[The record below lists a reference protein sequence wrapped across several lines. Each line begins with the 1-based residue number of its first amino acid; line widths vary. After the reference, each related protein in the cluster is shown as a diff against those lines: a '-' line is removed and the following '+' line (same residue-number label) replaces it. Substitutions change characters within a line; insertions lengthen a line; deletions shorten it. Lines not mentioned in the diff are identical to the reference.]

1 MNPLILAL
9 DVEPGQ
15 AMPIVAELKAY
26 IEIFKIGSRLFTSMG
41 PQIVEKIHEGGRKV
55 FLDLKFH
62 DIPATV
68 AESCRNAARMG
79 VWGLTIH
86 ASGGF
91 AMMKEAQETV
101 RKESAALK
109 VPKPLI
115 FGVTVLTSMSD
126 PDLREIGVADS
137 SLSQIRRLALLAEKS
152 GLDGVVASG
161 NEIQTVREICGKN
174 FLVAVPGIRP
184 KSAAAGDQKRI
195 MTPEKAR
202 SLGADYV
209 IVGRPILESKDKVR
223 QTKEILRE
231 VVST

>member
-9 DVEPGQ
+9 DVEPGE
-15 AMPIVAELKAY
+15 ALPLVRELKPY
-26 IEIFKIGSRLFTSMG
+26 LEIFKIGSRLFTSAG
-41 PQIVEKIHEGGRKV
+41 PQIVEKVHQEGRKV

-62 DIPATV
+62 DIPMTV
-68 AESCRNAARMG
+68 AESCRNAVRMG
-79 VWGLTIH
+79 VWGFTIH

-101 RKESAALK
+101 RKESAVLK

-126 PDLREIGVADS
+126 PDLREIGVADNP
-137 SLSQIRRLALLAEKS
+137 LSQVRRLALLAEKA

-161 NEIQTVREICGKN
+161 NEIQTVRENCAKN

-184 KSAAAGDQKRI
+184 KSAAVGDQKRV

-202 SLGADYV
+202 ALGADYV
-209 IVGRPILESKDKVR
+209 IVGRPILESKDKVA
-223 QTKEILRE
+223 QTKEILSE
-231 VVST
+231 VAST